1 MRRAAPPAF
10 FFFFLLA
17 YAGRSQAEIP
27 GAQLVLEVAQP
38 GSPGRYPEAAPPR
51 FVLLEKGGQ
60 FFVGGS
66 RDIAAGRLDSAE
78 LKAMEARVARIR
90 KLQGLGS
97 QVSFGGGPG
106 RYRLQLLGKRPLEIV
121 ATGEP
126 KSAPQSL
133 QPLAALLAELADF
146 DHPSLRFVKVES
158 FLLVAREGALAG
170 GCRRWSFGFAPGDA
184 GTGRVVPAAAAA
196 DWPQGVDAA
205 SACAGAQR
213 YVVTLR
219 PLLPGERP

>member
-1 MRRAAPPAF
+1 MRRAATLALL
-10 FFFFLLA
+10 LLA
-17 YAGRSQAEIP
+17 PLAFAEIP
-27 GAQLVLEVAQP
+27 GAQLVLEVAPP

-51 FVLLEKGGQ
+51 FVLLEKGQ

-66 RDIAAGRLDSAE
+66 QELAAGRLESSE
-78 LKAMEARVARIR
+78 VKAIESRVAQIR

-97 QVSFGGGPG
+97 QVTLGKGAT

-121 ATGEP
+121 ATGDP
-126 KSAPQSL
+126 QQAPQNL
-133 QPLAALLAELADF
+133 RPLAALLDELQGF
-146 DHPSLRFVKVES
+146 DHPSLRFVRSDS

-170 GCRRWSFGFAPGDA
+170 GCRRWSFGFAPADA
-184 GTGRVVPAAAAA
+184 ANGRVVGAAAAA
-196 DWPQGVDAA
+196 DWPRGANAA

-213 YVVTLR
+213 FVVTLR